1 MTVQDLDLMDPL
13 VFTGGIPYD
22 HFRALRGRAGLLRLP
37 DTDGEPLWHV
47 VRHREVSAI
56 SRDPGLF
63 ASGPT
68 TMTSVRK
75 QAMSEPVITFQDGWA
90 HTRMRKL
97 AFKGFAP
104 ARLAALAA
112 PIRDIVDRL
121 LAEARERGTF
131 DLAEDV
137 ALRLPFEVL
146 ALLFGIPEQD
156 RPMVIGWARQTVNLG
171 DAEYGGGPEEQ
182 TGDEDVFRRLLGYFQ
197 DFAARRIREPA
208 DDLVSILVQAR
219 LPGDTR
225 GLPDRLSREEVA
237 VFATTLITAGSE
249 TTYCS
254 VTGTVQAL
262 LEFPDQADLVRADRS
277 RIPAAIEES
286 LRWVTPV
293 THFARNTTR
302 DTEISG
308 QRIEAGE
315 RVVMWYTSANRDETV
330 FADPDR
336 FDVTRSPNPHVT
348 FGGGG
353 PHFCIGNVL
362 ASMELR
368 QFLEAVLDVLPDLEI
383 TGPAVRPE
391 SNLMNCVKHLP
402 MRFRR

>member
-1 MTVQDLDLMDPL
+1 
-13 VFTGGIPYD
+13 
-22 HFRALRGRAGLLRLP
+22 
-37 DTDGEPLWHV
+37 
-47 VRHREVSAI
+47 
-56 SRDPGLF
+56 
-63 ASGPT
+63 
-68 TMTSVRK
+68 
-75 QAMSEPVITFQDGWA
+75 
-90 HTRMRKL
+90 
-97 AFKGFAP
+97 
-104 ARLAALAA
+104 
-112 PIRDIVDRL
+112 
-121 LAEARERGTF
+121 
-131 DLAEDV
+131 
-137 ALRLPFEVL
+137 
-146 ALLFGIPEQD
+146 LLFGIPEQD

-182 TGDEDVFRRLLGYFQ
+182 AGGEDVFRRLLGYFE

-277 RIPAAIEES
+277 RIPAAVEES